1 MGREWKS
8 CVVRVGMGVGR
19 KKVVGRKK
27 IPPALTPPPRTNHNP
42 LENYDQP
49 EISSLYR
56 FIIDV
61 TCSAGFGSREKE
73 YWPGET
79 QIQGNLCSSDC
90 QSFNAPMCATI
101 VVSSVARRVC
111 GPVSIKH
118 GLRTVDYGLGIKY
131 RLGNKIRTE
140 VYKTRTEV

>member
-1 MGREWKS
+1 MSNCRGSWVVSGNRAS
-8 CVVRVGMGVGR
+8 CVWVWVWVE
-19 KKVVGRKK
+19 KKSWVEKK
-27 IPPALTPPPRTNHNP
+27 YPQPSPPPPRTNHNP

-118 GLRTVDYGLGIKY
+118 GLR
-131 RLGNKIRTE
+131 
-140 VYKTRTEV
+140 KTDWV